1 MFVDLSTDIKLKE
14 YNMKTTKPLVSVLI
28 PVYNGTPYLEET
40 VESIFA
46 STKLPIEVILV
57 DDGSTDGS
65 KEKCRK
71 LELKY
76 TTRLK
81 FINFTKNHGMTRCL
95 NAGIRSAKGKYI
107 ARINQ
112 DDLMVKGRL
121 EKQVKFLQTHP
132 KYVAVGSYVQLFTK
146 DNPQYDTITFPTTD
160 EQIKRMW
167 MTLSPFADPTV
178 MYRRSMV
185 LQTDGYQQTMW
196 PADDVH
202 MWYQLGIIGKL
213 ANIPE
218 FLTKVR
224 WHENAG
230 SIKSHKLQMQK
241 TWELRMWAAKNIRQP
256 SVGEYAFW
264 SIQYLA
270 GKIFLPQFNWYVY
283 RILRKLWKHRAL
295 SQNLW
300 EVWEK
305 TTQVFGRVSSR
316 LRARFSLISTNV

>member
-1 MFVDLSTDIKLKE
+1 MKLTNKV
-14 YNMKTTKPLVSVLI
+14 NKPLVSVVI
-28 PVYNGTPYLEET
+28 PVYNGVPYLVET
-40 VESIFA
+40 VESIFL
-46 STKLPIEVILV
+46 STDLPIEVILV

-65 KEKCRK
+65 KAKCRK
-71 LELKY
+71 LSTIYKNLKY
-76 TTRLK
+76 ID
-81 FINFTKNHGMTRCL
+81 FKNNNGMTRCL
-95 NAGIRSAKGKYI
+95 NEGIRVAKGEFI

-112 DDLMVKGRL
+112 DDLMVRGRL
-121 EKQVKFLQTHP
+121 EKQVEFLQTHP

-146 DNPQYDTITFPTTD
+146 GNPQYDTITFPTTD

-178 MYRRSMV
+178 MYRRAMV

-202 MWYQLGIIGKL
+202 MWYQLGSRGKL

-256 SVGEYAFW
+256 SVGEYTFW
-264 SIQYLA
+264 SMQYLA
-270 GKIFLPQFNWYVY
+270 GKIFPPQFNWYVY

-305 TTQVFGRVSSR
+305 TTQIFGKVNSR
-316 LRARFSLISTNV
+316 LRARFSLISTNA